1 MKKVSNILIILG
13 LLVTAFMATS
23 CGKLD
28 RTYNTWYKYDNTI
41 SQLPIG
47 TAGKYTI
54 EENGNP
60 VEKDGSGMLEN
71 ATLYVKFNDTDG
83 LTIRAITTTK
93 QTVGVAGGYFEIP
106 DVTIVT
112 GFEKRYGKEDFGP
125 VRWTALISL
134 GAFVE
139 EDPPAQWNDISNI
152 ANAKLNLKRLV
163 TDFLLQLLGVY

>member
-1 MKKVSNILIILG
+1 MKKISNILIILG
-13 LLVTAFMATS
+13 LLVTAFMASS

-41 SQLPIG
+41 NQLPIG
-47 TAGKYTI
+47 KEGKYI
-54 EENGNP
+54 DENGD
-60 VEKDGSGMLEN
+60 EQQGSGMLEN
-71 ATLYVKFNDTDG
+71 ATLYVRFNDTDG

-106 DVTIVT
+106 EVTIVT

-152 ANAKLNLKRLV
+152 ANGKLDLKRLV
-163 TDFLLQLLGVY
+163 ADFLLQLLGV